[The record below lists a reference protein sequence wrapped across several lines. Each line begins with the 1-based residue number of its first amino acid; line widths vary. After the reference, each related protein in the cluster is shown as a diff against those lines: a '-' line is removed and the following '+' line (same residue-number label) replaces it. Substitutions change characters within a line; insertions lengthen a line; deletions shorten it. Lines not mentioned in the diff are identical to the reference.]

1 MQRWL
6 TIGLVLFII
15 VIVLLIVGLAAT
27 LLVVFAYGLG
37 RLFTGLL
44 LLPLETGQA
53 TLLALISIVVA
64 AAGLW
69 RILTD
74 YGPSASP
81 LSSSADDD
89 DEDDENDDEDK
100 WDEDELDE
108 DDEDDED
115 EWDEDDK
122 ADEPVEFVASIPRWR
137 QPIKPVRF
145 EGANPNGPCPCGSGR
160 KYKNCHGRS
169 R

>member
-6 TIGLVLFII
+6 TIGLVLLII
-15 VIVLLIVGLAAT
+15 VVILLIVGLAAT

-37 RLFTGLL
+37 WLFTRF
-44 LLPLETGQA
+44 LPLETGQA

-64 AAGLW
+64 AASLW

-74 YGPSASP
+74 YGPTISA
-81 LSSSADDD
+81 LSSSADDN
-89 DEDDENDDEDK
+89 DEEDE

-115 EWDEDDK
+115 DE

-137 QPIKPVRF
+137 QPIKPVKF
-145 EGANPNGPCPCGSGR
+145 EGANRNGPCPCGSGR
-160 KYKNCHGRS
+160 KYKHCHGRIH
-169 R
+169 